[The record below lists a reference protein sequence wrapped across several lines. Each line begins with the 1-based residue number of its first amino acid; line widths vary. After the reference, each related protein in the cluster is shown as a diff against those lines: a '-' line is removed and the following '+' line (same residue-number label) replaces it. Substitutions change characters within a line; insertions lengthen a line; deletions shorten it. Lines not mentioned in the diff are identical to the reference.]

1 MQFSKLYLKY
11 KHCPTCRLFC
21 FHYFMKLF
29 AVGVYPRP
37 HVLIKNFFINR
48 GQLVHFLFPHISY
61 FHFLAIITQRSNFW
75 CNFIHVHWMRSKSN
89 LVKWENLDYAFISIK
104 YSCTKLYIFFK
115 YQINAANMTKSSNR
129 FKKLLFF
136 WKPFRCQ
143 DWEIVRLDH

>member
-61 FHFLAIITQRSNFW
+61 FHFLTIITQRSNFLMQFYTRAL
-75 CNFIHVHWMRSKSN
+75 NEINSQNAKLKILTMHFIQLSYFVTNHIFSIS
-89 LVKWENLDYAFISIK
+89 AF
-104 YSCTKLYIFFK
+104 
-115 YQINAANMTKSSNR
+115 M
-129 FKKLLFF
+129 
-136 WKPFRCQ
+136 
-143 DWEIVRLDH
+143 

>member
-61 FHFLAIITQRSNFW
+61 FHFLAIITQRSNFLMQFYTRALNEINSQS
-75 CNFIHVHWMRSKSN
+75 CRI
-89 LVKWENLDYAFISIK
+89 ENLEYAFYSIK
-104 YSCTKLYIFFK
+104 YFCTKSYIFNK
-115 YQINAANMTKSSNR
+115 RLIN
-129 FKKLLFF
+129 
-136 WKPFRCQ
+136 
-143 DWEIVRLDH
+143 DEIK

>member
-61 FHFLAIITQRSNFW
+61 FHFLAIITQRSNFLMQFYTRALNEINSQS
-75 CNFIHVHWMRSKSN
+75 CKIKN
-89 LVKWENLDYAFISIK
+89 LEYAFFYSIK
-104 YSCTKLYIFFK
+104 YFLPSHIFSISSKWMEYKHIVEVIDLRNSYFLENHLDVRIGKL
-115 YQINAANMTKSSNR
+115 
-129 FKKLLFF
+129 
-136 WKPFRCQ
+136 W
-143 DWEIVRLDH
+143 D